1 MEVETD
7 FMKFIAILSIVYL
20 LPSFAAT
27 KRGGDDLAKQRTVV
41 LQMGA
46 RLTTLEKEINS
57 KNDLYQSSVK
67 QIKQFE
73 QDIALYRVR
82 LKELGMQVSDAQTEN
97 LKILKSYLIESDNES
112 VEAWQKKVHLELLK
126 QAQQKYKIKHLELES
141 LQAKVNEFDTR
152 LISLRKDEEELSL
165 VIKELEGR
173 KKIAMDNYLSQVKS
187 KKIAEAKYQK
197 RQLSTALTQV
207 KKEFSQ
213 APLVLNKP
221 DRIFGH
227 PLKDFI
233 SLNSSPKGVT
243 FKYKAVQPVKA
254 VGAGKI
260 VFAGDLASY
269 GQVILLDHGNDL
281 RTVLLGRL
289 TLKVKKNEI
298 VSAGDILAYT
308 ANDSQEPQNL
318 YFEIRKKNTAQ
329 NTILWL
335 DSSGVSKI

>member
-1 MEVETD
+1 
-7 FMKFIAILSIVYL
+7 MKFIAILSIVFL

-27 KRGGDDLAKQRTVV
+27 KRAGDDLAKQRTVV

-82 LKELGMQVSDAQTEN
+82 LKELGMQVGDAQAEN

-126 QAQQKYKIKHLELES
+126 QAQQKYNTKQSELES
-141 LQAKVNEFDTR
+141 LKTKVNEFDTR
-152 LISLRKDEEELSL
+152 LTSLRKDEEELSL
-165 VIKELEGR
+165 VIRELESR
-173 KKIAMDNYLSQVKS
+173 KKVAMDNYLSHVKT
-187 KKIAEAKYQK
+187 KKIAEAKYQN
-197 RQLSTALTQV
+197 RRLDTALNQV

-213 APLVLNKP
+213 APLVLSKP
-221 DRIFGH
+221 DRMFDH
-227 PLKDFI
+227 PVKDYI

-254 VGAGKI
+254 VGDGKI

-308 ANDSQEPQNL
+308 ANDTQESQNL